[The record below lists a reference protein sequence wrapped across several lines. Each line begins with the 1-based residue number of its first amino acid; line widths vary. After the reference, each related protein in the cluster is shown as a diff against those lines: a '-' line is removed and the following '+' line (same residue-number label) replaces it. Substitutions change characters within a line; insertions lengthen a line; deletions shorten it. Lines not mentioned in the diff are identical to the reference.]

1 MLVLLERAAL
11 YCAKRFCGAE
21 YVSCTGV
28 HGIHF
33 LLPVQPMFLLR
44 SVARVVHVGL
54 HSIEIEVVVWIDRGH
69 EGRPLQ
75 VSHVGYF
82 SIIPHNGDGVASPV
96 TVGLDLPSSTDEARR
111 AFLKAKL
118 RKERQTHEAPDDAK
132 TLEKILCK

>member
-21 YVSCTGV
+21 YVSCISV

-33 LLPVQPMFLLR
+33 VLPVQPTFLLR
-44 SVARVVHVGL
+44 SVARVVHVGVYCM
-54 HSIEIEVVVWIDRGH
+54 EIEVIVWIDRGH

-82 SIIPHNGDGVASPV
+82 SIIPHNGDGLASPV
-96 TVGLDLPSSTDEARR
+96 TTGLDLRSSTDEARR
-111 AFLKAKL
+111 AFAKAKL
-118 RKERQTHEAPDDAK
+118 RKERQTYKTQDNAE
-132 TLEKILCK
+132 TLEKFLCQ